1 MRRIASACL
10 EQTIRFED
18 VAGTI
23 PPEVEF
29 QQYKEKLQR
38 KGVQYQI
45 LHTEP
50 LPDGSLLV
58 KLRRQYNSY
67 KTDGYME

>member
-1 MRRIASACL
+1 MRRITSACL

-29 QQYKEKLQR
+29 QQYKEKLTR
-38 KGVQYQI
+38 KGTQFQV
-45 LHTEP
+45 LDTET

-58 KLRRQYNSY
+58 KIKRQYNSY
-67 KTDGYME
+67 KTDGYM